1 MIKGWT
7 RTIYKNSAFL
17 AVADAAS
24 KGATVVVILLIA
36 RFLGPAIYGQYATA
50 AAVSDLFL
58 IITGIGF
65 EQEFTRRGGKQ
76 KDTIPTGFVLN
87 LLAVSVTAVLA
98 YLGIV
103 LFLSLGIYSRETMV
117 VGIILGGAL
126 IAKRFHLP
134 FRHLYLLLSKTNVT
148 TLVQGVST
156 LVIVSLTLVI
166 ILINGNLL
174 PIVFAQLFVALGTL
188 GIWFWITPK
197 HYLPGLP
204 SLQQLG
210 QFFKD
215 SIPFALSNII
225 WVVYFNFDVFLL
237 SLFRPESEVG
247 IYAGVYRI
255 IGINYILGYA
265 IANTF
270 TPLLFEKYTTNK
282 TAYRDVTRQL
292 VKSMAG
298 VGVLMSLGLFLGAGI
313 LIPAIIGKEFVDGVI
328 IGRILSVA
336 VLFRLLNF
344 GLTEI
349 LTTSDRQM
357 IRVTLEATTVGV
369 NIGLN
374 LLLIPYYGGVGAAIA
389 TVVAELIL
397 CLGSF
402 YISYRNG
409 LISFFRPVAT

>member
-1 MIKGWT
+1 M
-7 RTIYKNSAFL
+7 L
-17 AVADAAS
+17 AV
-24 KGATVVVILLIA
+24 G
-36 RFLGPAIYGQYATA
+36 
-50 AAVSDLFL
+50 
-58 IITGIGF
+58 
-65 EQEFTRRGGKQ
+65 
-76 KDTIPTGFVLN
+76 
-87 LLAVSVTAVLA
+87 VTAVLA

-103 LFLSLGIYSRETMV
+103 AFLSLGIYSQETMV
-117 VGIILGGAL
+117 IGIILGAAL

-156 LVIVSLTLVI
+156 LVVVTLTLVI

-174 PIVFAQLFVALGTL
+174 PIVFAQLFVAWGTL

-197 HYLPGLP
+197 RYLSGLP

-282 TAYRDVTRQL
+282 TTYREVTRQL
-292 VKSMAG
+292 MKAMLG
-298 VGVLMSLGLFLGAGI
+298 VGTLTSLGLFLGAGI
-313 LIPAIIGKEFVDGVI
+313 LIPVIIGKEFAAGVI

-336 VLFRLLNF
+336 VFFRLLNF

-357 IRVTLEATTVGV
+357 TRVTLEAITVGI
-369 NIGLN
+369 NIILN
-374 LLLIPYYGGVGAAIA
+374 LLFIPYYGGVGAAIA

-402 YISYRNG
+402 YISYRNR
-409 LISFFRPVAT
+409 LIPLFKSATT